1 MRKLLLLFLFVP
13 CMMCGQVKNIQKEI
27 KKVEKSYR
35 KLPYAQYLIAK
46 HVLETSEVRK
56 GRPNAPDTM
65 SYRLPTGNVLQLVYN
80 PGCIND
86 LVNLVLKASVITEV
100 CGIPFGSTYEEAKAK
115 LQAKYGECDRDVPG
129 GTILYKRK
137 KFEGM
142 EFDKLDFWFLEDK
155 KTNRTYFCGAMFN
168 IECKTK
174 EEAIKKKEYLD
185 YVISHEYAALINL
198 DKKGEYKSRAGLPP
212 VPSKM
217 GLGFAISIDVFER
230 YGEDEANT
238 YHLNLAFGPY
248 DYLK

>member
-1 MRKLLLLFLFVP
+1 MKKLLLLFLFVP
-13 CMMCGQVKNIQKEI
+13 SMMCGQVKNIKKEI
-27 KKVEKSYR
+27 KKAEKSYR

-65 SYRLPTGNVLQLVYN
+65 SYYLPTGNVLQLVYN
-80 PGCIND
+80 PSCIKD
-86 LVNLVLKASVITEV
+86 LVNIVLKASVITEV

-115 LQAKYGECDRDVPG
+115 LQAKYGECDRDVPN

-142 EFDKLDFWFLEDK
+142 EFDRMDFWFQEDK
-155 KTNRTYFCGAMFN
+155 KTNRTYFCGAMFD

-198 DKKGEYKSRAGLPP
+198 DKKGDYCSRAGLAP
-212 VPSKM
+212 VHSEDPQGS
-217 GLGFAISIDVFER
+217 GVFIYVNKR
-230 YGEDEANT
+230 YKDEP
-238 YHLNLAFGPY
+238 YPYSVSLAFGPY